1 MNTYYTAERDAQIL
15 IQLMKEHGI
24 RKIVASPGSTNICFV
39 ASVQQDPFFEI
50 YSSVDERSAAY
61 IACGLS
67 AESGEPVAISC
78 TGATAS
84 RNYMPGL
91 TEAYY
96 RHLPILAITS
106 TQSRERIGNNIP
118 QVLDRSSI
126 PNDIAYMS
134 VCLPTVYN
142 EETEWSCILKANK
155 ALLELKRNGGG
166 PVHIDLTTE
175 YNKDFSVR
183 ELPKVRKID
192 RYTISDTLPSL
203 NSNRIAVFVGAHNRW
218 DDKLTAAVDDF
229 CSKYNAVV
237 LCDQTSNY
245 WGKYRIVP
253 NALCGQAQ
261 YRAECTH
268 IDTLIHIGEISGC
281 YMNIYPKKVWR
292 VHIDGEVKDTFKAL
306 TNVFEMNELDF
317 FAKYSAMK
325 DSRSDDSYYNIWSE
339 ECTRIYDNI
348 PELPF
353 SNVWIAKALAKKI
366 PVNSVLHFGILNSL
380 RSWNYFEITQ
390 GVNGYSNVGGF
401 GIDGGVSSL
410 IGASFVDRSKIYFGI
425 VGDLAFFY
433 DMNAIGNRD
442 ITNNLRLIVIN
453 NGRGSE
459 FRNCI
464 SWASMFGEDT
474 DKYIAAAGHF
484 GNKSPV
490 LVRHLAEDLGFEY
503 FSASSKEEFQ
513 KQYPILIDESI
524 SNKPIL
530 FEVFTTPEDE
540 SNAIKLITNVE
551 RSATSTA
558 KNMVKSLLGESGTK
572 TLKKW
577 VKNR

>member
-1 MNTYYTAERDAQIL
+1 MNTFYTAEKNAQIL

-24 RKIVASPGSTNICFV
+24 RKVIASPGSTNICFV
-39 ASVQQDPFFEI
+39 ASIQQDPFFEI

-106 TQSRERIGNNIP
+106 TQSRERVGHNIP
-118 QVLDRSSI
+118 QVLDRTVV
-126 PNDIAYMS
+126 PNDLVYMS
-134 VCLPTVYN
+134 VCLPMVYN
-142 EETEWSCILKANK
+142 EETEWSCVVKTNK
-155 ALLELKRNGGG
+155 ALLELRRNGGG

-175 YNKDFSVR
+175 YNTDFSVR
-183 ELPKVRKID
+183 ELPKVRKIS
-192 RYTISDTLPSL
+192 RYTINDTLPEL
-203 NSNRIAVFVGAHNRW
+203 NETKIAVFVGSHNKW
-218 DDKLTAAVDDF
+218 DNELTEAVDAF

-261 YRAECTH
+261 YRANCTY
-268 IDTLIHIGEISGC
+268 IDTLIHIGEMSGC
-281 YMNIYPKKVWR
+281 YMTIYPRKVWR
-292 VHIDGEVKDTFKAL
+292 VHPDGEIKDTFKTL
-306 TNVFEMNELDF
+306 TNVFEMRELDF
-317 FAKYSAMK
+317 FKIYTSMK
-325 DSRSDDSYYNIWSE
+325 EQNSNSSYFKEWRKECDD
-339 ECTRIYDNI
+339 IYRKI

-353 SNVWIAKALAKKI
+353 SNVWIAKQLAKKI
-366 PVNSVLHFGILNSL
+366 PQNTVLHFGILNSL
-380 RSWNYFEITQ
+380 RSWNYFEITD
-390 GVNGYSNVGGF
+390 GVNGYCNVGGF

-410 IGASFVDRSKIYFGI
+410 IGASFVEKTKIYLGI

-433 DMNAIGNRD
+433 DMNSIGNRD
-442 ITNNLRLIVIN
+442 IANNLRLVVIN

-464 SWASMFGEDT
+464 SWASMFGEDA
-474 DKYIAAAGHF
+474 DRYIAAAGHF

-490 LVRHLAEDLGFEY
+490 LIKHFAEDLGFDY
-503 FSASSKEEFQ
+503 ISANSKEQFLNCYS
-513 KQYPILIDESI
+513 KLVDGNI
-524 SNKPIL
+524 SDKPIL

-540 SNAIKLITNVE
+540 SEAIRLLTNAEKTA
-551 RSATSTA
+551 SSTA
-558 KNMVKSLLGESGTK
+558 KNMMKSILGESGTQ

-577 VKNR
+577 IKNR